1 MRGETRIKIMDLAE
15 SYIRQR
21 GFNSFSFRDI
31 AADLGIKSASVHYH
45 FPTKSMLGA
54 AVARR
59 YTETFMA
66 ALAGIDDRTRDP
78 RDKLLLYSQ
87 LYRQAIESP
96 DSMCLCGV
104 MAAEARS
111 IPEEASMET
120 RAFFTK
126 NIEWLHGVFR
136 DHYGTG
142 ADERDI
148 EDKAHS
154 FVAVLE
160 GGMLLARSFED
171 VRAFDRAVQPFLQ
184 SLK

>member
-1 MRGETRIKIMDLAE
+1 MRGETKIKIMDLAE
-15 SYIRQR
+15 SYIRQK

-45 FPTKSMLGA
+45 FPTKGMLGA

-66 ALAGIDDRTRDP
+66 ALADIDERTRDP

-87 LYRQAIESP
+87 IYRQAVESP

-104 MAAEARS
+104 MAVEARS
-111 IPEEASMET
+111 IPEEASTET
-120 RAFFTK
+120 RLFFTK
-126 NIEWLHGVFR
+126 NIDWLRTVFE
-136 DHYGTG
+136 DLFGDS
-142 ADERDI
+142 ADAREID
-148 EDKAHS
+148 DKAHA
-154 FVAVLE
+154 FIAVLE
-160 GGMLLARSFED
+160 GGMLLSRSFED
-171 VRAFDRAVQPFLQ
+171 VRAFDRSVQPFLQ